1 MTSSKFCISI
11 GVGTIFVRHTKVFAV
26 LIAGGVLL
34 SACTGME
41 DLGNETRDI
50 NLSGDIAPAGAGPGI
65 GMGALVKQTGPSY
78 VTLTVARTLKDNS
91 SRADDGNQSIDVT
104 SGSGFVVDGQGH
116 AMTAAHVAINAGY
129 TVTARGANGRLYS
142 GKVIAVNP
150 ANDMALVKIVG
161 FGGRPVVPAASA
173 CLGKGDSVFSLGK
186 PHAQGDTARVG
197 TVEQMHFGR
206 AVQYGKFGYPDAIV
220 LRMATKKGESGGPLF
235 NSQGQL
241 AGMVV
246 STLADGNGEPLNLA
260 HAVPSTAL
268 AEFMCSKINCTPAW
282 QRLAQKSAADCS

>member
-1 MTSSKFCISI
+1 MTKIATLARRA
-11 GVGTIFVRHTKVFAV
+11 GVKPAILLATLV
-26 LIAGGVLL
+26 AGC
-34 SACTGME
+34 AGME

-50 NLSGDIAPAGAGPGI
+50 NLSGDIAPAAAGPGQ

-78 VTLTVARTLKDNS
+78 VTLTVARTLKGDNGK
-91 SRADDGNQSIDVT
+91 ADDGNQSIDVT
-104 SGSGFVVDGQGH
+104 SGSGFVVDGAGH
-116 AMTAAHVAINAGY
+116 AMTAAHVAIKEGN

-142 GKVIAVNP
+142 GKVIAVLP
-150 ANDMALVKIVG
+150 SNDMALIKIVG
-161 FGGRPVVPAASA
+161 FGGRPVVPAQSV

-220 LRMATKKGESGGPLF
+220 LRMATQKGESGGPLF
-235 NSQGQL
+235 NAKGQL

-246 STLADGNGEPLNLA
+246 ATLADGNGEPLNLA
-260 HAVPSTAL
+260 HAVPATSL
-268 AEFMCSKINCTPAW
+268 ADFMCSKIACTPAW
-282 QRLAQKSAADCS
+282 QSLAQKSASSCS